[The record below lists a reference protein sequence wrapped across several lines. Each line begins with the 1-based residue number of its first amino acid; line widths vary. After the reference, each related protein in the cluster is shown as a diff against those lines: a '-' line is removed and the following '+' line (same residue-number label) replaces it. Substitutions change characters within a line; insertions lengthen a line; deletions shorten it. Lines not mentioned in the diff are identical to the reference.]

1 VTRVGVAGLG
11 RMGRAAAGRLMAAG
25 YQVTVCN
32 RTPDRAAELLELG
45 AAWAATPAKLTAESD
60 VVLSMLTDDRAVGDV
75 YTGPQGLLAGPA
87 DGTTFVEMSTVR
99 TSTALGLREP
109 VERAGARLVDAPM
122 SGPPAAVR
130 AGQLLVL
137 AGGEAGDVA
146 RVAPVLASFSRRVV
160 HLGPNGAGTTMK
172 LVLQLP
178 MAVLFASLGEALS
191 IGTQLG
197 LSLDA
202 MLDVVL
208 DSQGAPP
215 VLHARAGLILAGQDA
230 PAGAGFEVAGVRK
243 DLQAMVATAQD
254 AGVPATTAA
263 AALGL
268 FAGAMAAGYADRDL
282 ATVVDYAIRLAR
294 TVQPATG
301 QPATGQ
307 PAAALR

>member
-1 VTRVGVAGLG
+1 MTRVGVAGLG
-11 RMGRAAAGRLMAAG
+11 RMGRAAAARLLAAG
-25 YQVTVCN
+25 YPVTVCN
-32 RTPDRAAELLELG
+32 RTPDRAAELLTLG
-45 AAWAATPAKLTAESD
+45 AAWAATPAKLAAETE
-60 VVLSMLTDDRAVGDV
+60 VVLSMLTDDRAVDDV
-75 YTGPQGLLAGPA
+75 YTGPQGLLAGAGA

-99 TSTALGLREP
+99 TSTVLRLREP
-109 VERAGARLVDAPM
+109 TERAGGRLVDAPM
-122 SGPPAAVR
+122 SGPPAAVS

-137 AGGEAGDVA
+137 AGGEASDVA
-146 RVAPVLASFSRRVV
+146 RITPILASFSRRVV

-215 VLHARAGLILAGQDA
+215 VLHARAGLIRAGRDA
-230 PAGAGFEVAGVRK
+230 PADAGVGFDVAGVRK

-254 AGVPATTAA
+254 AGAPATTAA

-282 ATVVDYAIRLAR
+282 AAIVDYAVRLAR
-294 TVQPATG
+294 TVQPVAG
-301 QPATGQ
+301 V
-307 PAAALR
+307 R

>member
-1 VTRVGVAGLG
+1 MTRVGVAGLG
-11 RMGRAAAGRLMAAG
+11 RMGRAATARLLAAG

-32 RTPDRAAELLELG
+32 RTPDRAAELLEAG
-45 AAWAATPAKLTAESD
+45 AAWAATPAKLTAEAD

-87 DGTTFVEMSTVR
+87 DGTVFVEMSTVR
-99 TSTALGLREP
+99 TTTALRLREP
-109 VERAGARLVDAPM
+109 VERVGGRLVDAPM

-137 AGGEAGDVA
+137 AGGEPGDVE
-146 RVAPVLASFSRRVV
+146 RVTPVLASFSRRVV
-160 HLGPNGAGTTMK
+160 HLGPNGAGATMK

-215 VLHARAGLILAGQDA
+215 VLRARADLIRSGGDG
-230 PAGAGFEVAGVRK
+230 PAGAGFDVAGVRK
-243 DLQAMVATAQD
+243 DL
-254 AGVPATTAA
+254 
-263 AALGL
+263 
-268 FAGAMAAGYADRDL
+268 
-282 ATVVDYAIRLAR
+282 RLS
-294 TVQPATG
+294 
-301 QPATGQ
+301 
-307 PAAALR
+307 LIHI